1 MSATTSTGPESLE
14 DDSKSEGSD
23 IKSVLDPRLRPII
36 LSTLTAISLA
46 AFDGL
51 GVTAAQN
58 AIAGD
63 LGHVALLSWVFA
75 AFSLTL
81 TIAAVAAG
89 PLIDTFGLSVVYRFT
104 LVSFFVASALC
115 CFAPTMPLLIAAR
128 ALQGLGGGLIVSVAL
143 SAIGITF
150 PAHLRSRAFAA
161 NSTIW
166 GVMSFAGPALA
177 ALLLKTPLGWRAVF
191 AVNLPL
197 TAFAAIVGWNRLP
210 GPSTAESAP
219 RARFDTRGLVLVAI
233 FATAVLLGAS
243 ELNRWSILAIVV
255 AAFAGTAAWRFAGRT
270 TDPVLARRYLNQLP
284 NAAINWA
291 IFTVFA
297 GGIAVE
303 TFVPLFVKGGLG
315 HSDLAGAFSV
325 TFMAL
330 GWTMASIVVSRLLD
344 RVKEISAM
352 MVGFFIALTP
362 LVIGL
367 IFYGPGTPL
376 WLVAF
381 NSFVQGAGIGATT
394 NAGLTLLQ
402 KTTPTDEMGRANAAH
417 QFVRNLGSTIGVAA
431 AGGILFGFVRHRLGN
446 LSAIQPLLKGS
457 KNVAV
462 SASARNAVAL
472 GYRWSHVLAV
482 TLVLSGLL
490 ITLRLRAYLQSQPV

>member
-1 MSATTSTGPESLE
+1 MSGTATIE
-14 DDSKSEGSD
+14 DQL
-23 IKSVLDPRLRPII
+23 ITSVLDARVRPIL

-58 AIAGD
+58 SIAGD
-63 LGHVALLSWVFA
+63 LGHVGLLSWVFA

-89 PLIDTFGLSVVYRFT
+89 PLIDTLGLRAVYRFT
-104 LVSFFVASALC
+104 LVIFFVASALC
-115 CFAPTMPLLIAAR
+115 CVAPTMPLLILAR

-143 SAIGITF
+143 AAIGITF
-150 PAHLRSRAFAA
+150 PANLRSRAFAA

-197 TAFAAIVGWNRLP
+197 TAFAAIIGWSRLP
-210 GPSTAESAP
+210 GPSASPSAGRP
-219 RARFDTRGLVLVAI
+219 KFDLRGLVLVGI
-233 FATAVLLGAS
+233 FATAILIGTS
-243 ELNRWSILAIVV
+243 ELNRWSVV
-255 AAFAGTAAWRFAGRT
+255 AGAVAAAAGGSAWYFAGRT
-270 TDPVLARRYLNQLP
+270 EDPVMARRYLNRLP

-291 IFTVFA
+291 IFTMFA
-297 GGIAVE
+297 GGLAVE

-315 HSDLAGAFSV
+315 RSDLAGAFSV

-330 GWTMASIVVSRLLD
+330 GWTCASVTVSRLLD
-344 RVKEISAM
+344 RITEITAM
-352 MVGFFIALTP
+352 IAGFILAGIP

-367 IFYGPGTPL
+367 LLYGPDTPL
-376 WLVAF
+376 WLVAL
-381 NSFVQGAGIGATT
+381 NSFLQGAGIGATT

-431 AGGILFGFVRHRLGN
+431 VGGILFGFVRHRLGG
-446 LSAIQPLLKGS
+446 LAEVQPLLKGD
-457 KNVAV
+457 KGVEVPDA
-462 SASARNAVAL
+462 ARRAVAL

-482 TLVLSGLL
+482 GLVAVGLA
-490 ITLRLRAYLQSQPV
+490 ITLRLRAYLRSQPT